1 MFVQLGDP
9 NHTGNVA
16 EAGFLFHATKA
27 GVPVLLPTIEHA
39 AYDAA
44 LDLGHRLIRVQIKSG
59 RLADDGDVIVA
70 RLRRSRHT
78 PLNGYVVGT
87 YSASEVDAF
96 GIYCE
101 QTDGC
106 YLVPI
111 DRTDGCGTLTMRLRP
126 ARNGQR
132 ASVRFA
138 ADYEFQGAVAQLGER
153 LSGTQKVVGSSPIS
167 STKEPEPASPTTTVG
182 AHEFREHFGWYLERA
197 AAGETI
203 NVTRR
208 GKPNVQLRGLEGQAA
223 LELASSV
230 A

>member
-1 MFVQLGDP
+1 MV
-9 NHTGNVA
+9 TYACRRV
-16 EAGFLFHATKA
+16 GFCPA

-59 RLADDGDVIVA
+59 RLADGGDVIVA

-101 QTDGC
+101 QTNGC

-111 DRTDGCGTLTMRLRP
+111 DRTDGCGTFTMRLRP

-167 STKEPEPASPTTTVG
+167 STSEPALTTTTVG

-208 GKPNVQLRGLEGQAA
+208 GKPHVQLRGVEPQTSLDLKA
-223 LELASSV
+223 V
-230 A
+230 